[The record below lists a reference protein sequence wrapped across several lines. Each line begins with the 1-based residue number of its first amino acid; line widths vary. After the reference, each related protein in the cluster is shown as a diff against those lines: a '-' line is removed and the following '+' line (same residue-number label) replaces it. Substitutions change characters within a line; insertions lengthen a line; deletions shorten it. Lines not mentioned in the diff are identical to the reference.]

1 MKLWGGLGGFTQITC
16 ATNCATPGYSVFLHD
31 TTRGRKK
38 QVSRVCGRRC
48 GQARFCGSF
57 SSGEFPPQATVPRT
71 SGISLSGQWMGRLSS
86 QSKRATNCATP
97 GYSVFLHDTMRRRKK
112 QVFRVCGRCCG
123 HARFFG
129 SFSTGEFPPQSTVP
143 RTSGV
148 PLLGE
153 WIGHLSTQI
162 TCATNCATP
171 GYSIFLH
178 DTMRRRKKQVFRVC
192 GQCCGQSRFC
202 GGIFRRGISAA
213 GYCPKDFRGSAFGGM
228 DESSI
233 LPNHACC
240 QLRYIWS

>member
-1 MKLWGGLGGFTQITC
+1 MWSKPLLCRFQQLGKNQQTQVSQGFAAFRFAPFRIPPRHSQITC

-71 SGISLSGQWMGRLSS
+71 SGVSLSGQWMGRLSS

-129 SFSTGEFPPQSTVP
+129 SFSTGEFPPQATVP
-143 RTSGV
+143 RASG
-148 PLLGE
+148 LSLSGE
-153 WIGHLSTQI
+153 WIGRLSSQSKR
-162 TCATNCATP
+162 ATNCATP
-171 GYSIFLH
+171 GYGIVLSVVLH
-178 DTMRRRKKQVFRVC
+178 VVLAVF
-192 GQCCGQSRFC
+192 
-202 GGIFRRGISAA
+202 
-213 GYCPKDFRGSAFGGM
+213 
-228 DESSI
+228 
-233 LPNHACC
+233 
-240 QLRYIWS
+240 